1 MLRAAVA
8 TPFFMSKSHPD
19 FLIHSVHSSGIS
31 RACAQSQQRLAKP
44 AAVPTPAITVAT
56 PEAELETIDMAAVE
70 ADTQVAL
77 DAASSK
83 SSFSF
88 KVLTVNIHKGFTFF
102 NRKFILPELREA
114 VRSVGADVVFLQEVT
129 GTHTKHGER
138 FENYPETPHYEFL
151 ADTIWPQTAY
161 GRNAVY
167 TNGDHGNAVL
177 SKFPIVRFEN
187 RDVSISGPER
197 RGLLHCELQIP
208 GRSVTVHAIC
218 VHLGLMET
226 HREQQMKMLCDLVRD
241 EIPATSPV
249 VVAGDFNDWRHRA
262 HAVLE
267 NGADLHEVFVQA
279 HGKAARTFPARLP
292 VLRLDRIY
300 VRNAIGHAPVVLPSR
315 PWSHLSDHAPLAA
328 EIEL

>member
-1 MLRAAVA
+1 
-8 TPFFMSKSHPD
+8 
-19 FLIHSVHSSGIS
+19 
-31 RACAQSQQRLAKP
+31 
-44 AAVPTPAITVAT
+44 
-56 PEAELETIDMAAVE
+56 MAAVQ
-70 ADTQVAL
+70 ADTETAL
-77 DAASSK
+77 AAASGG

-114 VRSVGADVVFLQEVT
+114 VRKVGADVVFLQEVT
-129 GTHTKHGER
+129 GSHIKHADK
-138 FENYPETPHYEFL
+138 FDNYPETPHYEFL
-151 ADTIWPQTAY
+151 ADTIWPQVAY

-197 RGLLHCELQIP
+197 RGLLHCELKIP
-208 GRSVTVHAIC
+208 GRGINVHAIC
-218 VHLGLMET
+218 VHLGLMEA
-226 HREQQMKMLCDLVRD
+226 HRLQQMQMLCDLVRN
-241 EIPATSPV
+241 EIPAQAPV

-267 NGADLHEVFVQA
+267 QAELHEVFVLANGQ
-279 HGKAARTFPARLP
+279 AARTFPARLP
-292 VLRLDRIY
+292 LLRLDRIY
-300 VRNAIGHAPVVLPSR
+300 VRNAFGHTPVVLPSD

-328 EIEL
+328 QIEL